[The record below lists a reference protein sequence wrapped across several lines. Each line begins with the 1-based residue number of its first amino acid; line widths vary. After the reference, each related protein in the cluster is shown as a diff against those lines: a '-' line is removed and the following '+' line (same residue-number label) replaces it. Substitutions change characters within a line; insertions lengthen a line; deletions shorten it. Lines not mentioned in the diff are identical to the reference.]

1 MICVVGASWYQY
13 RNLQSQALNSVYRK
27 ADIFL
32 STASSIRGYVKDVL
46 RPKMVENVASDRFIL
61 EAMSTSYISRQ
72 IMNDLRKS
80 YPEFYY
86 KRAANNPRNGLNR
99 ADDFEDKMLHWFTSN
114 PEKDQWEGMIKKN
127 GQTFYTRMKPIWAEQ
142 QCLKCHGDP
151 ADAPQDLIDLY
162 GAKQSFGFSAGDIVG
177 ADTIYIPTD
186 KMNLEIKEKTAWV
199 FLLGV
204 VSLFSLFAL
213 FALLF
218 NRTVVQ
224 QLKRLLGNLRSIY
237 EKDRVASLDSQSQSS
252 DEFFQIQAAFQNVT
266 STLKTVHE
274 ELRESESK
282 YRALF
287 EASPYTIFICDSDG
301 KLTDLNLAGLS
312 LFELDESQETASTL
326 DFSDLFSS
334 RAEGR
339 DLLKRIERDGF
350 VNNVEYKLITR
361 SGKQIICLI
370 AANRLMNEKQEVVG
384 IEGFLTDITEEKKL
398 SKHLAQTERMASIGQ
413 LAAGVAHEINNP
425 LGVILCYGDLILKNG
440 DSSPQIK
447 EDSQVIQKHANGCK
461 TIVESLLNFARIADT
476 QMKMADI
483 HACLL
488 DVLSVLQSQMKKQ
501 NIMIETCLDPAVGNI
516 VFDEDKIKQV
526 FMNLLMNSMQAM
538 PDGGNLELITHYD
551 AETQELKIDVSDT
564 GSGISGDNLDKI
576 FEPFYTTKGRRKGT
590 GLGLSVS
597 YGIIQQHNGNISVS
611 SQPDRGT
618 TFSIFLPANGSTSPN
633 NSAQLKT

>member
-1 MICVVGASWYQY
+1 MICVAGASWYQY
-13 RNLQSQALNSVYRK
+13 RNLQSQALNSVYRR

-32 STASSIRGYVKDVL
+32 SAASSIRGYVKDVL
-46 RPKMVENVASDRFIL
+46 RPKIVDNVASDRFIL
-61 EAMSTSYISRQ
+61 EAMSTSFISRQ

-86 KRAANNPRNGLNR
+86 KRAANNPRNNVNR

-114 PEKDQWEGMIKKN
+114 PRKDQWEGMVKKD

-142 QCLKCHGDP
+142 QCLKCHGNP

-162 GAKQSFGFSAGDIVG
+162 GAKQSFGFSVGDIVG

-186 KMNLEIKEKTAWV
+186 KLNLEIKKKTAWV

-204 VSLFSLFAL
+204 ASLFSLFFL

-237 EKDRVASLDSQSQSS
+237 AKDRVASLDNQSQSS
-252 DEFFQIQAAFQNVT
+252 DEFFQIQTAFKNVT

-274 ELRESESK
+274 ELRESEGK

-287 EASPYTIFICDSDG
+287 EASPYTIFICNSDG
-301 KLTDLNLAGLS
+301 KLTDLNLAGHS
-312 LFELDESQETASTL
+312 LFEWDESKEIPSTL
-326 DFSDLFSS
+326 DFSDLFLI

-339 DLLKRIERDGF
+339 DLLEQIERDGY
-350 VNNVEYKLITR
+350 VNNVEYTLVTR
-361 SGKQIICLI
+361 SGKQIVCLI

-384 IEGFLTDITEEKKL
+384 IEGVLTDITEEQKI

-440 DSSPQIK
+440 ESSSQIK
-447 EDSQVIQKHANGCK
+447 EDTQVIQKHANGCK
-461 TIVESLLNFARIADT
+461 TIVESLLNFARVADT
-476 QMKMADI
+476 RMQKADI

-488 DVLSVLQSQMKKQ
+488 DVLSVLQSQMKNQ
-501 NIMIETCLDPAVGNI
+501 NIMIETRLDQAVGNI
-516 VFDEDKIKQV
+516 LFDEDKIKQV

-538 PDGGNLELITHYD
+538 PEGGNLELITHYD
-551 AETQELKIDVSDT
+551 SELEEIKIDVSDT
-564 GSGISGDNLDKI
+564 GGGILEDNLAKI
-576 FEPFYTTKGRRKGT
+576 FEPFYTTKDRGKGT

-611 SQPDRGT
+611 SQPDKGT
-618 TFSIFLPANGSTSPN
+618 TFSIFLPVNGNTSPN
-633 NSAQLKT
+633 NSAQLPT